1 MWTCYLLCFSPVCCI
16 VWAICLK
23 ACVFWEVSPPPGG
36 PCSALSAPVI
46 SYCTHSPFVDFTCK
60 SHVLFSPLS
69 SGYTSRF
76 LSMAWIKDVKLKIR
90 KQKMEELKKRYWKSD
105 IFALSVL
112 LSLSLP
118 ADVILVSEMMY
129 GIAYQTIRIDMFA
142 HCLKSFD
149 SDLYPY
155 SQ

>member
-1 MWTCYLLCFSPVCCI
+1 
-16 VWAICLK
+16 
-23 ACVFWEVSPPPGG
+23 
-36 PCSALSAPVI
+36 
-46 SYCTHSPFVDFTCK
+46 
-60 SHVLFSPLS
+60 
-69 SGYTSRF
+69 
-76 LSMAWIKDVKLKIR
+76 MAWIKDVKLKIR

-129 GIAYQTIRIDMFA
+129 GIAYQTIRIDMLA

-149 SDLYPY
+149 SHLCPY